1 MNSNRTSVRF
11 SAKQKAPMP
20 NIKARNTAAKR
31 LQKIDH
37 FLDLIVKMSPDLDS
51 KDCDLVA
58 EYLSRRVRMVC
69 KDVLKEN
76 YNNAY
81 NVKVKVTGQPNKHD
95 VFCSK
100 CGCWHDEAIYK
111 RSFDDVDENS
121 L

>member
-11 SAKQKAPMP
+11 SAKQKVPMP

-37 FLDLIVKMSPDLDS
+37 FLDLIEKMSPSLDS
-51 KDCDLVA
+51 GDCGIVA

-69 KDVLKEN
+69 KKVLKTDSDSLLN
-76 YNNAY
+76 I
-81 NVKVKVTGQPNKHD
+81 KVKVTGEPTNTD
-95 VFCSK
+95 IYCSR
-100 CGCWHDEAIYK
+100 CCCWHDEALHK
-111 RSFDDVDENS
+111 TEVNEDT

>member
-1 MNSNRTSVRF
+1 MNTKSTIVKF
-11 SAKQKAPMP
+11 SAKQKVLMP

-51 KDCDLVA
+51 KDCNLVA

-76 YNNAY
+76 YNTLF
-81 NVKVKVTGQPNKHD
+81 NVKVRVTEEPNKHD

-100 CGCWHDEAIYK
+100 CGCWHDEAIHK
-111 RSFDDVDENS
+111 RTFDDVDENS